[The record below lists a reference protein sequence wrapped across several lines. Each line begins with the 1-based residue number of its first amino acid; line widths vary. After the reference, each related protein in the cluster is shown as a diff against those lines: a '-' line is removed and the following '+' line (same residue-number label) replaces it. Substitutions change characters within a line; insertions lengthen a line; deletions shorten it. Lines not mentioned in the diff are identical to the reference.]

1 MAGSSRLILVRHGR
15 PAVRRDRPSTTW
27 ELEGDARPEVLRLA
41 RALPQ
46 TPTVTSSD
54 EPKAVQTAE
63 LIRDVVGGDLRVDA
77 RLREVTRP
85 DRWLLDYDELAA
97 RYLSGEQQP
106 DWEPADRVLAR
117 VTAAMNELRVPT
129 IVVGHGLSLTLY
141 TASRATFDHV
151 AFWRFLRLPDAWMVT
166 DGGAPR
172 RISAR

>member
-15 PAVRRDRPSTTW
+15 PAVRKDRPSATW
-27 ELEGDARPEVLRLA
+27 ELQRDVRPEVLRLA

-46 TPTVTSSD
+46 TPTITSSD
-54 EPKAVQTAE
+54 EPKAAQTAE
-63 LIRDVVGGDLRVDA
+63 LIRDVVGGDLRADA

-85 DRWLLDYDELAA
+85 DRWLLDYDEVAA
-97 RYLSGEQQP
+97 SYLSGEQQSG
-106 DWEPADRVLAR
+106 WEPIDRVLAR
-117 VTAAMNELRVPT
+117 VTEAMSELQVPT

-151 AFWRFLRLPDAWMVT
+151 AFWRSLRLPDAWMAT